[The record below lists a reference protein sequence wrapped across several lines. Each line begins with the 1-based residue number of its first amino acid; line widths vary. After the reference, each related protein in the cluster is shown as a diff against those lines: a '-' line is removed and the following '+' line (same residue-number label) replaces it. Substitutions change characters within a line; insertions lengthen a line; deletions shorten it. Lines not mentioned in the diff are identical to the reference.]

1 MEYPEV
7 TSQQRD
13 SIISLASDAEVIRKF
28 ARSLTDRLI
37 AVFRD
42 SEVKYHLEVEIDP
55 DTESSLGHLLI
66 KSAFGDA
73 RGRLAFFVDDSGI
86 QGEYLFEKRGVDPF
100 GRPAWFE
107 AWKLL
112 IQKDGLVS
120 PGGSKTGQINAR
132 NFFATTQDN
141 QMYEIARSLIYR
153 LGLKVS

>member
-66 KSAFGDA
+66 KSAFWRRKRSFG
-73 RGRLAFFVDDSGI
+73 FFCG
-86 QGEYLFEKRGVDPF
+86 
-100 GRPAWFE
+100 
-107 AWKLL
+107 
-112 IQKDGLVS
+112 
-120 PGGSKTGQINAR
+120 
-132 NFFATTQDN
+132 
-141 QMYEIARSLIYR
+141 
-153 LGLKVS
+153 

>member
-66 KSAFGDA
+66 KSA
-73 RGRLAFFVDDSGI
+73 LATQEVVW
-86 QGEYLFEKRGVDPF
+86 LFLWMTLEFKANTCLRSV
-100 GRPAWFE
+100 A
-107 AWKLL
+107 L
-112 IQKDGLVS
+112 ILSVGLH
-120 PGGSKTGQINAR
+120 GS
-132 NFFATTQDN
+132 
-141 QMYEIARSLIYR
+141 R
-153 LGLKVS
+153 LGNC